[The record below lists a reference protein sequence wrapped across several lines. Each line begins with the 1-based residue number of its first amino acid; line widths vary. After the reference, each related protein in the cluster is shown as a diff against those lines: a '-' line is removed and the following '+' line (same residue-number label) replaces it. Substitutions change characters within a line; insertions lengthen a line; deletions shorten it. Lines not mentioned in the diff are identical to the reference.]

1 MIADD
6 THISISL
13 PREAATLVWQLL
25 GFGESPFRPP
35 LGHEV
40 VEQWIHNRVSC
51 CNQATTFDE
60 IRTWF
65 HTDTEHWVLR
75 DELRAPVAMLIL
87 HTIERDITDI
97 ADIAKSPVD
106 DIAFWAIGS
115 VDSDVAE
122 AIIRSQWN
130 ADDIRTVVNYS
141 LETLSRLCQ
150 RNRVINPDR
159 IVRLGGAGA
168 KATVDIVKQED
179 MLKTFRDLREC
190 EHWLYPGILNVVALL
205 MRLDPGLFVPLVERV
220 DHIVVQRWA
229 AYCAAGYFVPINL
242 QRPLEWIKDG
252 SPDAA
257 IALGIV
263 HTLENVNYLDSDV
276 RRNTSVQSDQAEPDN
291 TGSDLLSGLL
301 DRLGSIETV
310 APARW
315 ISDLLSYSVWALPAY
330 GTTGKPER
338 VKELENLCIQQ
349 LVPVVCQHWSSEL
362 SRELRARLRP
372 DPLIP
377 RNFPLAQVA
386 WEIRE
391 AFPARAAEIARM
403 IHDEHEERIAEALDG
418 SSRLSYLWDNW
429 TDHDSILGL
438 AIALIILGESPDPL
452 TWVLERCASLP
463 LSVWDAEDNADR
475 FRTAVEAAGIYFV
488 VAFYA
493 VQIAN
498 NLGGTINPA
507 MVRSLAER
515 LWDHC
520 NFVGPNTFRLPK
532 DFVAAELAARVVM
545 ALGKPNESWLMEQVS
560 SPVME
565 PHILWALV
573 EAARSKTDQNIEISA
588 PQGDTFR
595 LKLLRAI
602 SERYGNSAGRDL
614 DDLRYLARLWLLLG
628 GADEAKN
635 TALNILVFR
644 PPQLQRSDRVTALE
658 MLAFAANKG
667 KVSSANM
674 DQMDSL
680 YKELWSVGTPR
691 DEIAK
696 RQDVDDLLG
705 QSTEKTK

>member
-1 MIADD
+1 MISDD

-25 GFGESPFRPP
+25 GLGESPFRPP
-35 LGHEV
+35 LGHEL

-51 CNQATTFDE
+51 GNQATTFEE
-60 IRTWF
+60 IRSWF

-75 DELRAPVAMLIL
+75 DEVRDPVAMLTL
-87 HTIERDITDI
+87 HTIEQDITDI
-97 ADIAKSPVD
+97 AKNPVD

-141 LETLSRLCQ
+141 WETLSRLCQ
-150 RNRVINPDR
+150 RNRVISPDR

-168 KATVDIVKQED
+168 KATVDIVKQQD

-190 EHWLYPGILNVVALL
+190 ERWLYPGILNVVALL
-205 MRLDPGLFVPLVERV
+205 MRLDPGLFVPLVERM

-229 AYCAAGYFVPINL
+229 AHCAAGYFVPVDL
-242 QRPLEWIKDG
+242 QRPLEWIKNG

-263 HTLENVNYLDSDV
+263 YTLENVNYLDSDV
-276 RRNTSVQSDQAEPDN
+276 RRDTSVQSEQPELDN

-310 APARW
+310 ATARW
-315 ISDLLSYSVWALPAY
+315 ISDLLSYSVWALPAN

-338 VKELENLCIQQ
+338 FKELENLCIQQ

-362 SRELRARLRP
+362 SRELRAGLRP

-377 RNFPLAQVA
+377 RNFPLAQVV

-391 AFPARAAEIARM
+391 ACPARAAEIARM
-403 IHDEHEERIAEALDG
+403 VLHEHEQRVAAALGG
-418 SSRLSYLWDNW
+418 SSSLSYLWDNW

-438 AIALIILGESPDPL
+438 AIVLIILGEGPDPL
-452 TWVLERCASLP
+452 TWVLERYASLP

-475 FRTAVEAAGIYFV
+475 FRTAAEAAEIYFV

-498 NLGGTINPA
+498 NLGGTIDPA
-507 MVRSLAER
+507 MVRALAER

-520 NFVGPNTFRLPK
+520 NFVGHNTFILPN
-532 DFVAAELAARVVM
+532 DFVAAEFAARVVM
-545 ALGKPNESWLMEQVS
+545 ALEKPNESWLIEQAS
-560 SPVME
+560 NPAMSPR
-565 PHILWALV
+565 ILWALV
-573 EAARSKTDQNIEISA
+573 EAARSKTAQNIEISA
-588 PQGDTFR
+588 LQGDTFR
-595 LKLLRAI
+595 LKLLRVV
-602 SERYGNSAGRDL
+602 SGRYGNSTGRDL
-614 DDLRYLARLWLLLG
+614 NDLRYLAKLWMLLG
-628 GADEAKN
+628 GADGAKN
-635 TALNILVFR
+635 TALNILAFR
-644 PPQLQRSDRVTALE
+644 PPQLQRSDQVTALE
-658 MLAFAANKG
+658 LLAFAANKG
-667 KVSSANM
+667 KVSSADL

-691 DEIAK
+691 DETAK

-705 QSTEKTK
+705 QSTEKTQ